1 MILPLK
7 YTLFLYSGYA
17 ERYITDESGIY
28 MIQIR
33 YISGN
38 VLYIKYNIYNIS
50 GIYPFFRY
58 NIKKI
63 KNKSKNRVKKID
75 ERTKIL

>member
-7 YTLFLYSGYA
+7 YTLFRYSGYA
-17 ERYITDESGIY
+17 ERYITAESGIY

-38 VLYIKYNIYNIS
+38 VLYIKYNIHDIS
-50 GIYPFFRY
+50 GIYPFFRH
-58 NIKKI
+58 NIEKN
-63 KNKSKNRVKKID
+63 KNKSKNRVKKD
-75 ERTKIL
+75 